1 MHELVSYFE
10 RELPRVNE
18 ELDACTSRLHPL
30 VKQMADHVLQA
41 GGKRLRPIL
50 TLLTAQCLGYTRD
63 DVYPLACT
71 MELFH
76 SATLLHDDIL
86 DSSQLRR
93 GVASAHTVFGETKT
107 ILTGDAL
114 LALGNQLVAEYRSP
128 ELSLCISEGIVATV
142 TGEIVEIDHTRN
154 VAIDEA
160 TYLEIITGKT
170 AYLIKASCKCG
181 AILAGASAEQIEA
194 AGEYGLKLGIAF
206 QLIDDCIDY
215 ASSTEKAGKP
225 VATDLLEGKLTLPFL
240 YFFDQADAQTKA
252 GIAQKIRDDLLEEPD
267 IAAIV
272 QAVRDGGYDQRTK
285 KMARSYLD
293 GAKQALELFPQ
304 SQERGLLEKA
314 LEYVLLR
321 ER

>member
-10 RELPRVNE
+10 RELPRVND

-30 VKQMADHVLQA
+30 VKPMADHVLQA

-50 TLLTAQCLGYTRD
+50 TLLTAKGLGYTGNSA
-63 DVYPLACT
+63 YNLACA

-93 GVASAHTVFGETKT
+93 GVASAHTIFGETKT

-114 LALGNQLVAEYRSP
+114 LALGNQLVAEYGIP

-154 VAIDEA
+154 VAIDES

-170 AYLIKASCKCG
+170 AYLIKAACKCG
-181 AILAGASAEQIEA
+181 AILAGASPEQINA

-206 QLIDDCIDY
+206 QLIDDCLDY
-215 ASSTEKAGKP
+215 ASSAEKTGKP

-240 YFFDQADAQTKA
+240 YFFDQADTQTKA
-252 GIAQKIRDDLLEEPD
+252 D
-267 IAAIV
+267 IAAKIKDNLLKESDIAVIV
-272 QAVRDGGYDQRTK
+272 QTVRDGGYDRRTK
-285 KMARSYLD
+285 EMAQAYLD
-293 GAKQALELFPQ
+293 GAQQALEVFPQ
-304 SQERGLLEKA
+304 SAERGLLEKA
-314 LEYVLLR
+314 LEYVLRR